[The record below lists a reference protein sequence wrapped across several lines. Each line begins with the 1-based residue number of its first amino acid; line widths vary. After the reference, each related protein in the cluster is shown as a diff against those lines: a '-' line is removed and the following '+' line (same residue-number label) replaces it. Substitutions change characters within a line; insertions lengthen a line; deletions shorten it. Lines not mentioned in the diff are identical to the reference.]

1 MNLFYSDY
9 YENTCVYT
17 IKQDRCGFLSTD
29 SFMYLFMVE
38 HTIEEKKFDAL

>member
-17 IKQDRCGFLSTD
+17 IKQDKCGFLLTD
-29 SFMYLFMVE
+29 SFMYL
-38 HTIEEKKFDAL
+38 LLNL